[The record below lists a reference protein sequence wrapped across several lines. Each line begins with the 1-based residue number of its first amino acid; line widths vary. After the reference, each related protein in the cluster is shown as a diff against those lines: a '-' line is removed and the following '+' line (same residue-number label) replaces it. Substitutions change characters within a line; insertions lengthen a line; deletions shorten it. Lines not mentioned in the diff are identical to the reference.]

1 MAPGWQEVVSQN
13 AEQIRGYVREI
24 LSSGLVFLKSELGI
38 DLGLNPDLCAPWV
51 LLLAAWVGLVIM
63 LILWVSV
70 CRGVSR
76 KLTETPDTGVAPP
89 TKKADH
95 TAEEPK
101 RRNRRRNAEKK
112 AGLAVEPQQDTKVL
126 DTQEQLDVKADKTK
140 KKKQKAPVKDK
151 SKSSTSGDGKE
162 PDEGTW
168 ETKVSNREKR
178 QQRRKDKPP
187 GDGSASPEATATSS
201 AINSTEEVQTSPEK
215 TVTTIKTTP
224 SRPVIQKEVEAET
237 PDIEAKNVWE
247 PVVPQVTQCWEEVL
261 SVKGSGGSDISIQ
274 LPPQMA
280 NVQAESWTTLS
291 LSTEHQAAEPSVWP
305 QDMEGSW
312 TIVDGSHIPV
322 SISGLTAVP
331 VLSWGPQQS
340 PVQVDD
346 EWSGLNSAPAD
357 PLCDWNAPSE
367 EWGNYVEKQSASPVP
382 LEQPITEVPQE
393 SDLEKEKDEAGPPG
407 SGKAKKKKKKKMKV
421 DDAGPSAPIQ
431 SQVKAE
437 KDLSAG
443 PEENSTGGN
452 NLAGGDASTR
462 VEVPSRGV
470 SSAPVQ
476 TQQRMGRPE
485 STGKPAPVPTQKKAE
500 ESWES
505 PKQVKKKKARR
516 DT

>member
-13 AEQIRGYVREI
+13 AEQITGYVREI

-38 DLGLNPDLCAPWV
+38 DLGLNPDVCAPWV
-51 LLLAAWVGLVIM
+51 LLLAAWIGLVLM

-76 KLTETPDTGVAPP
+76 RLTETPDTGVAPP
-89 TKKADH
+89 TKKAEH

-112 AGLAVEPQQDTKVL
+112 GGLAVEPQQDTKVL
-126 DTQEQLDVKADKTK
+126 DTQEQLEVKADKAK
-140 KKKQKAPVKDK
+140 KNKKKQKAPVKDK
-151 SKSSTSGDGKE
+151 SKSSTSGGGKE
-162 PDEGTW
+162 PDEDTW

-178 QQRRKDKPP
+178 QQRRKDKTP

-201 AINSTEEVQTSPEK
+201 AINTTEQVQTAPEK
-215 TVTTIKTTP
+215 PVTTIKTSAST
-224 SRPVIQKEVEAET
+224 PVIQKELEAET
-237 PDIEAKNVWE
+237 PDIEAKYIRE
-247 PVVPQVTQCWEEVL
+247 PVVPQVTHCWEEVL
-261 SVKGSGGSDISIQ
+261 SVNGSGRNDLSIQ

-291 LSTEHQAAEPSVWP
+291 LSTEHQAAETSVWP

-322 SISGLTAVP
+322 SFSGLTAVP
-331 VLSWGPQQS
+331 VLSWGPQQP

-357 PLCDWNAPSE
+357 PSCDWNAPSE

-382 LEQPITEVPQE
+382 LEQPIPEVQQE
-393 SDLEKEKDEAGPPG
+393 SDLEKEKDDAGPPG
-407 SGKAKKKKKKKMKV
+407 SGKAKKKKKKKTKV

-437 KDLSAG
+437 KDPSAG
-443 PEENSTGGN
+443 PQAKSTAGN

-462 VEVPSRGV
+462 VEVPSRAV
-470 SSAPVQ
+470 SSAPEQ
-476 TQQRMGRPE
+476 TQQRMAGPE
-485 STGKPAPVPTQKKAE
+485 STHKPAPVPTQK
-500 ESWES
+500 
-505 PKQVKKKKARR
+505 QRQLYR
-516 DT
+516 LGTT

>member
-1 MAPGWQEVVSQN
+1 APGWQEIVSQN
-13 AEQIRGYVREI
+13 AEQITGYVREI

-38 DLGLNPDLCAPWV
+38 DLGLNPDVCAPWV
-51 LLLAAWVGLVIM
+51 LLLAAWIGLVLM

-76 KLTETPDTGVAPP
+76 RLTETPDTGAAPP

-95 TAEEPK
+95 RAEEPK

-126 DTQEQLDVKADKTK
+126 DTQEQLEVKADKAK
-140 KKKQKAPVKDK
+140 KNKKKQKASVKD
-151 SKSSTSGDGKE
+151 KSSTSGDGKE

-178 QQRRKDKPP
+178 QQRRKDKTP

-201 AINSTEEVQTSPEK
+201 AINTTEQVQTAPEK
-215 TVTTIKTTP
+215 PETTIKTTA
-224 SRPVIQKEVEAET
+224 STPVIQKEVEAKT
-237 PDIEAKNVWE
+237 PEIEAKYVRE
-247 PVVPQVTQCWEEVL
+247 PVDPQVIPCWEEVL
-261 SVKGSGGSDISIQ
+261 SLNGSGRSDLSIQ

-280 NVQAESWTTLS
+280 NVQTESWTTLS
-291 LSTEHQAAEPSVWP
+291 LSTERQPAEPSVWP

-322 SISGLTAVP
+322 SFSGLTVVP
-331 VLSWGPQQS
+331 VLSWGPQQP
-340 PVQVDD
+340 PVQLDD
-346 EWSGLNSAPAD
+346 EWSGLNSAAD
-357 PLCDWNAPSE
+357 PSCDWNAPSE
-367 EWGNYVEKQSASPVP
+367 EWGNYVEQQSASAVP
-382 LEQPITEVPQE
+382 LEQPIPEAPQE

-407 SGKAKKKKKKKMKV
+407 SGKAKKKKKKKKKV

-431 SQVKAE
+431 SQVKTE
-437 KDLSAG
+437 KDPSAG
-443 PEENSTGGN
+443 LQAKSTAGN
-452 NLAGGDASTR
+452 NLAAGDASTR
-462 VEVPSRGV
+462 VEVPSCAV
-470 SSAPVQ
+470 SSAPAQ
-476 TQQRMGRPE
+476 TQQRMGGPE
-485 STGKPAPVPTQKKAE
+485 STDKPAPVPTQKKAE